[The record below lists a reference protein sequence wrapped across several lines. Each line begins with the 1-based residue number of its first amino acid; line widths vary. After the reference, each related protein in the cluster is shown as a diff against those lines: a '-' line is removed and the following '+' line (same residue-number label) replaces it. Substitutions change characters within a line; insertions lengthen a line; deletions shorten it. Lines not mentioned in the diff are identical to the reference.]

1 MRDLIYLQMEMVL
14 NMKEIE
20 PEDLSRMVVYSKWYN
35 ASMVLTWLAVYSVK
49 LSFMFFFRKLISL
62 VRSLEIYWWTIMG
75 ALIPT
80 AIFSAFFSFW
90 ICTDF
95 SMTYLCRTTF
105 HIDIILV
112 LLLTNLQRTVLS
124 LQ

>member
-1 MRDLIYLQMEMVL
+1 MVGGIL
-14 NMKEIE
+14 GQIIFYVL
-20 PEDLSRMVVYSKWYN
+20 LSQAHIPGEV
-35 ASMVLTWLAVYSVK
+35 SV
-49 LSFMFFFRKLISL
+49 
-62 VRSLEIYWWTIMG
+62 TIMG

-90 ICTDF
+90 ICADF

-105 HIDIILV
+105 HIEIILV
-112 LLLTNLQRTVLS
+112 ILLTNLQRTVLS